1 MRMGQSCF
9 SIMLAVKAP
18 RTTKHEVADRISD
31 AASDYEEAPACLNE
45 DLVGIEIAV
54 GGSGRGGAADFNYV
68 TVDLTAEAIESH
80 RDFKKFIKRARK
92 LWPDFVAHMKREA
105 GVDVEGE
112 PRLVLTTTETA

>member
-1 MRMGQSCF
+1 MGQSCF

-18 RTTKHEVADRISD
+18 RTTKHEVVDRIYNVASNYD
-31 AASDYEEAPACLNE
+31 AAPACLNE
-45 DLVGIEIAV
+45 NLIGIEIAV

-80 RDFKKFIKRARK
+80 RDLKKFIKRARK
-92 LWPDFVAHMKREA
+92 LWPDFVSHMKREA
-105 GVDVEGE
+105 CVDVKGE